1 MRAGQGI
8 LILESIPD
16 RDTEEKI
23 KKFLVTRAK
32 NLTPDKVAALVKN
45 TPVILSR
52 RIPADTGRTLVDYL
66 KELGA
71 SAKFIE
77 NPEAEPSAAIEVEEE
92 STLSVSKGQKERS
105 AITTK
110 DENQKE
116 LEREEAYEK
125 RLLQN
130 VNYKSDSAEASKE
143 AALSAGHIGST
154 GTINDIPGLES
165 SVSASRPRPRP
176 GLSAAHLAEQFANVN
191 KELWVIFTMV
201 AVAGLMNYIVASKYM
216 ILGLYTFPTIL
227 SAYFYGRRHAVMTAA
242 LTIIIVGVM
251 TYFNDSLFKDTHIFG
266 LGHMQTWYHIGAWG
280 CTLICTAYAMGTL
293 YERHVAKVNELRK
306 TYQGLIVILRHFIS
320 KDKYTENHCYRV
332 SIYAAKIASYLG
344 LSEEEIEDIRSAG
357 LLHDIGKLD
366 VSRELLYKAAKLSE
380 SEYKEIKKHV
390 SNSEKILEPVKGPLG
405 RIIPI
410 ILAHH
415 DKYDGNGYRPLKGE
429 EIPIGARILAVAD
442 VYDALTSD
450 RPYRKAMAPM
460 EVKEIIVKGAG
471 KDFDPVVVQAFLK
484 AFERGEMEIP
494 QVVV

>member
-1 MRAGQGI
+1 MGAGQGI

-16 RDTEEKI
+16 KTTEDRVR
-23 KKFLVTRAK
+23 KFLEARVK
-32 NLTPDKVAALVKN
+32 NISPDTLTNLLKN

-52 RIPADTGRTLVDYL
+52 RVPEEVGRRVADYL

-71 SAKFIE
+71 SASFID
-77 NPEAEPSAAIEVEEE
+77 NPELVPENAGPSAASTETSKKAHPAKDGEHRQDTLKTAAMMKEEADKELAREQEYEKGLLERVGADHPVE
-92 STLSVSKGQKERS
+92 SAGQERS
-105 AITTK
+105 HL
-110 DENQKE
+110 DE
-116 LEREEAYEK
+116 
-125 RLLQN
+125 
-130 VNYKSDSAEASKE
+130 
-143 AALSAGHIGST
+143 
-154 GTINDIPGLES
+154 IPGLETS
-165 SVSASRPRPRP
+165 TAGPMETRKQRVSSAS
-176 GLSAAHLAEQFANVN
+176 LAEQFANVN
-191 KELWVIFTMV
+191 KELWVILTMV

-227 SAYFYGRRHAVMTAA
+227 SAYFYGRRHAVMTAT

-251 TYFNDSLFKDTHIFG
+251 THFNGSLFKDTQLFG
-266 LGHMQTWYHIGAWG
+266 LGQMQTWYHIGAWG
-280 CTLICTAYAMGTL
+280 CTLVCTAYAMGTL
-293 YERHVAKVNELRK
+293 YERHVAKVQELRK

-415 DKYDGNGYRPLKGE
+415 DKYDGRGYHPLKGE
-429 EIPIGARILAVAD
+429 EIPLGARILAVAD

-450 RPYRKAMAPM
+450 RPYRKAMPPM

-471 KDFDPVVVQAFLK
+471 KDFDPVVVQAFVK

-494 QVVV
+494 HVVV